1 MPPQYI
7 ENDIPRIEIEMVV
20 KAMEQSLHTLEET
33 NGHPAQHPSAA
44 NSEQLNL
51 AIINYHWV
59 AHQLGQVE
67 RPLTRPV
74 WMAEF
79 KADLRA
85 MITESED
92 RILACFE
99 AYLKDQ
105 LTESKDRISA
115 LKDQLTKTKKQ
126 LGSAIKAVDNATPL
140 RDKPHFKNPPTV
152 PDKLI
157 QDEFQPLFGS
167 YAELDNRDEWED
179 DIPIAA
185 HAEYFRLQR
194 YAERREEVSR
204 KWAAL
209 DNEVVAAYLLNQEK
223 TRNWTHASC
232 DFLVHPA
239 RCKCPS
245 TLISQQK
252 VDLIDITIR
261 RAGQLVN
268 FCKCTPDVVRLIH
281 HGYFACSAEQPRTA
295 FSICLVQYHH
305 HLWQASAVSNSAFIK
320 SLLSFLNSRSHSPL
334 HQRGSDHKRRDL
346 RVPFSH
352 CIDLY
357 VRILTNS
364 RKLLEDGL
372 RFTQEDKWANK
383 CPRCFGPSQNEVK
396 QHPSEPNFIIA
407 MDGNFQ
413 QRHYAYASK
422 DNPRNEQYP
431 DLFLPPSKIASDIE
445 RLSATGIDQ
454 WLLEQNYHLNFNHTR
469 EKARQELGHLLCLQ
483 EELDESWQQPTPT
496 VEQAISRADSCRDIA
511 NRIRNQRSAI
521 GPHALIDN
529 LTRPQSDLLW
539 KVWYTKIDVQ
549 RRFLA
554 LAEEKQP
561 LLQSCRAGE
570 HTTLGTRANQRLIKS
585 VRARANQLR
594 TSLNAYNTRSLAF
607 RTACPTQH
615 APPTIEYAELLCL
628 LPDDPFWNDG
638 LFTNGNEP
646 WAIDINTQ
654 RGIRYLAS
662 LKRGNEEERRIGWEV
677 RWALRWATSQ
687 HIVIWDILRSI
698 SRVSD
703 DAINIPQDLQAFISH
718 DCLGS
723 LSNLNEKIS
732 SVIVLMHQRLISIAR
747 LQVDWDSHI
756 IEVFEN
762 TAQQTGD
769 NSLLELWEQQIK
781 KIVLL
786 MKKTQL
792 SGIPGYVW
800 DETVFTE
807 GTDEIG
813 AENRASATRN
823 TGSRASSINHAEE
836 RPQANDPSN
845 SLPQNND
852 FHADEDDELG
862 EDEYNDNIDHVVQ
875 SMEQS
880 MLDNLVA

>member
-33 NGHPAQHPSAA
+33 NAPPSALGPTHHARPLPHHHFVAKATALDMIGHPAQHPSAA

-126 LGSAIKAVDNATPL
+126 LGSAIKAVD
-140 RDKPHFKNPPTV
+140 
-152 PDKLI
+152 
-157 QDEFQPLFGS
+157 
-167 YAELDNRDEWED
+167 
-179 DIPIAA
+179 
-185 HAEYFRLQR
+185 
-194 YAERREEVSR
+194 
-204 KWAAL
+204 
-209 DNEVVAAYLLNQEK
+209 
-223 TRNWTHASC
+223 
-232 DFLVHPA
+232 
-239 RCKCPS
+239 
-245 TLISQQK
+245 
-252 VDLIDITIR
+252 
-261 RAGQLVN
+261 
-268 FCKCTPDVVRLIH
+268 
-281 HGYFACSAEQPRTA
+281 
-295 FSICLVQYHH
+295 
-305 HLWQASAVSNSAFIK
+305 
-320 SLLSFLNSRSHSPL
+320 
-334 HQRGSDHKRRDL
+334 
-346 RVPFSH
+346 
-352 CIDLY
+352 
-357 VRILTNS
+357 
-364 RKLLEDGL
+364 
-372 RFTQEDKWANK
+372 
-383 CPRCFGPSQNEVK
+383 
-396 QHPSEPNFIIA
+396 
-407 MDGNFQ
+407 
-413 QRHYAYASK
+413 
-422 DNPRNEQYP
+422 
-431 DLFLPPSKIASDIE
+431 
-445 RLSATGIDQ
+445 
-454 WLLEQNYHLNFNHTR
+454 
-469 EKARQELGHLLCLQ
+469 
-483 EELDESWQQPTPT
+483 
-496 VEQAISRADSCRDIA
+496 
-511 NRIRNQRSAI
+511 
-521 GPHALIDN
+521 
-529 LTRPQSDLLW
+529 RPQSDLLW
-539 KVWYTKIDVQ
+539 KVWYTKIDVR

-585 VRARANQLR
+585 VRARADQLR

-615 APPTIEYAELLCL
+615 APPTIEYAELLS
-628 LPDDPFWNDG
+628 
-638 LFTNGNEP
+638 
-646 WAIDINTQ
+646 
-654 RGIRYLAS
+654 S
-662 LKRGNEEERRIGWEV
+662 LKRGNEEKRRIGWEV
-677 RWALRWATSQ
+677 RWALRWATLQ

-703 DAINIPQDLQAFISH
+703 DAIDIPQDLQAFISH

-732 SVIVLMHQRLISIAR
+732 SVIVLMHQRLISIGR